1 MKKRLMTAARN
12 ECVAR
17 VTHARRKPV
26 TSVAIC
32 HSSALRPR
40 AMATQTAS
48 NKSFG
53 GFHRRFTHASAECG
67 CAMAFSVYFPP
78 SALAAGAKVP
88 VVYFLSGLTCS
99 DENFAHKAG
108 AQRVAAELGLAL
120 VLPDTSPRGLGVPG
134 EADAWDFG
142 VGAGFYV
149 DATQPAW
156 RSWRMY
162 SYVTAELPALLRSD
176 PQFAAL
182 DVSRAGVMGHSMGG
196 HGALVLA
203 LRNPALYRSVSA
215 FAPICNP
222 CAVPWGEKAFGGYL
236 GPDREAWKA
245 YDACELLHAYAGPK
259 LPTLVDCGTADAFL
273 EVQLKPERLVEVAK
287 AAAFPL
293 ELRMQDGFDHSYYFI
308 ATFVEDHL
316 RHHAK
321 ALL

>member
-149 DATQPAW
+149 DATESAW

-182 DVSRAGVMGHSMGG
+182 DVGRAGVMGHSMGG

-222 CAVPWGEKAFGGYL
+222 AAVPWGEKAFGGYL

-245 YDACELLHAYAGPK
+245 YDACELLRAYSGPK

-273 EVQLKPERLVEVAK
+273 EVQLKPERLAEAAK

-293 ELRMQDGFDHSYYFI
+293 ELRMQDSYDHSYYFI